1 MNKIYL
7 DDVRIPL
14 ENDWI
19 TVKSYDEFTSKINE
33 IGLNQISLISLD
45 HDLGDEA
52 MTEYYT
58 NVKNN
63 FKLDYGNIKEKTGY
77 DCAKFL
83 VEVSLDTGH
92 TLPPI
97 NVHSANPI
105 GSANIIG
112 YINNYLKNCN
122 LPQTC
127 SRETIPHKI
136 NDSLKLNEEERK
148 KRWDMSK

>member
-14 ENDWI
+14 DNDWI

-83 VEVSLDTGH
+83 VEVSLDNGY